1 MEYSAVSVFQ
11 MKAFLDLE
19 SDVGPFWPWRW
30 FAWPDWATSA
40 CSRTRCGVFAPCRR
54 PTRLRSSAWR
64 FEPLCC
70 YLPVD
75 AKVGFLPDRRRTDTW
90 STYPDRR
97 LFLAEYCVG
106 ASTVG
111 VFHGPPLGN
120 RRLGGLRKSA
130 RNRRCGR
137 LDLGRRPSQRG
148 PVVYHARR
156 RIVHALV
163 SRRHD
168 GPLVRGVFS
177 RGLWG
182 PRAPGGAVTF
192 FLRAS
197 LATGISLGLSSVA
210 YFLGLF
216 CLSPLGRRYC
226 LLELAGFTAAAACF
240 GLLAARAEA
249 KSALP
254 VPGAKC
260 GNCRMGFS
268 PSMARFSGR
277 RAKAHPTATPRTG
290 RAAKPRER
298 RPGAAEPPQKLLV
311 GVFLAALAFAVVG
324 VVAKCWELPL
334 GDWDAWAIWN
344 LRARCLFRAGPM
356 WRQAFSP
363 LFQHTDYPL
372 LVPATSARCWLYLG
386 SEATWVPWLVGA
398 LLTFSTVGML
408 AAGVARL
415 RGSSQGLLAGLVLL
429 GTVSFSHRG
438 AWQYADVPLAFFVL
452 AAVLLLTLYDATDR
466 RRRRSLF
473 LSGLAAGL
481 AAWTKN
487 EGSLVLIA
495 VAATHTV
502 MAWRHRAAAACS
514 GSCSLGPRGP
524 CPAWRPSY
532 SLKCA

>member
-1 MEYSAVSVFQ
+1 MPW
-11 MKAFLDLE
+11 FLAGMM
-19 SDVGPFWPWRW
+19 VPW
-30 FAWPDWATSA
+30 FAA
-40 CSRTRCGVFAPCRR
+40 
-54 PTRLRSSAWR
+54 
-64 FEPLCC
+64 
-70 YLPVD
+70 Y
-75 AKVGFLPDRRRTDTW
+75 FLVAYGDR
-90 STYPDRR
+90 
-97 LFLAEYCVG
+97 E
-106 ASTVG
+106 
-111 VFHGPPLGN
+111 
-120 RRLGGLRKSA
+120 
-130 RNRRCGR
+130 
-137 LDLGRRPSQRG
+137 
-148 PVVYHARR
+148 
-156 RIVHALV
+156 
-163 SRRHD
+163 
-168 GPLVRGVFS
+168 
-177 RGLWG
+177 
-182 PRAPGGAVTF
+182 APGGAVTF

-240 GLLAARAEA
+240 GLLAARAGA

-268 PSMARFSGR
+268 PSMARFFAR

-324 VVAKCWELPL
+324 VVAKCWESPL

-429 GTVSFSHRG
+429 GTVSFLQRG

-466 RRRRSLF
+466 RRRALLF

-502 MAWRHRAAAACS
+502 MAWRHRAAGSMLRELLAWTAGTLPGLAAVVLLKMCLNGNNDLVGGQGWNVSLARLTDVSRYGVVALALAGQALRVVKSFAVVLPLCWLLLGKAGRHGRGMTKYPAALGVLALVLTGYFLVYVMTPHDLAWHLRSSAERLLLHLWPLAIWTLFLYLATPQECS
-514 GSCSLGPRGP
+514 S
-524 CPAWRPSY
+524 
-532 SLKCA
+532 